1 MSWRCLEDVLKTSWR
16 CLEDALKKFLQD
28 VLKTP
33 WKCLE
38 DVLKTY
44 DQGEYIGLDQGVL
57 KMSWR
62 RLMKRMSKANIFVLI
77 KTSSSRRMFAGK
89 LLKEATIH
97 FYCLFDE
104 SRFSDIYTIMELK
117 ELNWLCK
124 HMKQPTLYFNEVFLQ
139 NSVKHK
145 FFYVSIVSKEKW
157 NIRIKIQI
165 FIYF

>member
-1 MSWRCLEDVLKTSWR
+1 
-16 CLEDALKKFLQD
+16 
-28 VLKTP
+28 
-33 WKCLE
+33 
-38 DVLKTY
+38 
-44 DQGEYIGLDQGVL
+44 
-57 KMSWR
+57 
-62 RLMKRMSKANIFVLI
+62 
-77 KTSSSRRMFAGK
+77 MFAGK

-139 NSVKHK
+139 NPVKHK
-145 FFYVSIVSKEKW
+145 FFYVSIVNKEKW